1 MSFWTELRDTLE
13 SGAVLAGNYILPGS
27 ALVTKNLVSEGS
39 KNQLNSTVGQLAM
52 LGTGVGG
59 GVAGNL
65 DNYGAAY
72 DKVAGLFGGSSS
84 AGVTGQQAVDAFNAG
99 KISAAEF
106 EAIANG
112 AGTTSQGL
120 LSGAGGSLTKYL
132 TPAAILASG
141 MFGANAAQKAATTQA
156 EAQSQAN
163 QLLYSMYKEQ
173 QGLQEPWRQ
182 AGLRALPKVEQIS
195 SEYKPF
201 TMNEMYQD
209 PGYAFRLSEGQKA
222 LERSAAAR
230 GGLLSGSTG
239 KNLERFGQ
247 EMGSQEYNAARNR
260 YIQDYQNRLSAQ
272 QTLAGYGT
280 GATNALA
287 AAAGQYGTQAG
298 AGLTN
303 IGAAQAA
310 GQVGQAN
317 ALTGALGTGLNYM
330 ASSDLANAL
339 RQSGYRNPYAMG

>member
-1 MSFWTELRDTLE
+1 MSWWTDLRDTVE

-27 ALVTKNLVSEGS
+27 GLVTKNLVSEGS
-39 KNQLNSTVGQLAM
+39 QNQLNSTVGKLAM

-59 GVAGNL
+59 GVSGNL

-72 DKVAGLFGGSSS
+72 DKVAGLFGGGSS

-112 AGTTSQGL
+112 AGTTSAGL
-120 LSGAGGSLTKYL
+120 LGSGAGSLSQYL
-132 TPAAILASG
+132 MPAAVLASG
-141 MFGANAAQKAATTQA
+141 LFGANAAQKAATTQA

-182 AGLRALPKVEQIS
+182 AGLRALPKVEQIA

-201 TMNEMYQD
+201 TMTDMYQD

-222 LERSAAAR
+222 LEHSAAAR
-230 GGLLSGSTG
+230 GGLLGGTTG
-239 KNLERFGQ
+239 KNLLRYGQ

-260 YIQDYQNRLSAQ
+260 YIQDYANKLGAQ
-272 QTLAGYGT
+272 QMLAGYGT
-280 GATNALA
+280 GATTALSN
-287 AAAGQYGTQAG
+287 AAGQYGTQAG
-298 AGLTN
+298 AGITN

-330 ASSDLANAL
+330 ANQDLVNAL
-339 RQSGYRNPYAMG
+339 TRRSAYNPTA

>member
-1 MSFWTELRDTLE
+1 MSWWTDLRDTVE
-13 SGAVLAGNYILPGS
+13 SGAVAFGNYVLPGS
-27 ALVTKNLVSEGS
+27 ALITKNLVSEGAQD
-39 KNQLNSTVGQLAM
+39 QLNSGLGQLA
-52 LGTGVGG
+52 LLGG
-59 GVAGNL
+59 GVAGGMAGNL
-65 DNYGAAY
+65 NNYSTAY
-72 DKVAGLFGGSSS
+72 DKVAGLFGGGSS

-120 LSGAGGSLTKYL
+120 LSGAGGALSKYL

-182 AGLRALPKVEQIS
+182 AGLRALPKVEQIA

-230 GGLLSGSTG
+230 GGLMSGTTG
-239 KNLERFGQ
+239 KNLLRYGQ
-247 EMGSQEYNAARNR
+247 EMGSQEYGAARNR
-260 YIQDYQNRLSAQ
+260 YIQDYANKLAAQ

-280 GATNALA
+280 GATTALA
-287 AAAGQYGTQAG
+287 NAASQYGKDIGAGVTDIARAQAG
-298 AGLTN
+298 GTL
-303 IGAAQAA
+303 
-310 GQVGQAN
+310 GQAN
-317 ALTGALGTGLNYM
+317 ALAGALGSYLNY
-330 ASSDLANAL
+330 SSNQDLVNAL
-339 RQSGYRNPYAMG
+339 TRRSAYGNPTA

>member
-1 MSFWTELRDTLE
+1 MSLWTKLRDTFE
-13 SGAVLAGNYILPGS
+13 SAAVIAGNYYLPGS
-27 ALVTKNLVSEGS
+27 SLITSQLVSEGS
-39 KNQLNSTVGQLAM
+39 KNQLGSTVGQLAQ
-52 LGTGVGG
+52 LGSGG
-59 GVAGNL
+59 YGALEGNL
-65 DNYGAAY
+65 ANYSTAY
-72 DKVAGLFGGSSS
+72 DKVAGLFGGENI
-84 AGVTGQQAVDAFNAG
+84 TGQQAVDAYNAG

-112 AGTTSQGL
+112 AGTTSKNL
-120 LSGAGGSLTKYL
+120 LSGASGALSSYL

-141 MFGANAAQKAATTQA
+141 AFGAQAAQKAATTQA

-182 AGLRALPKVEQIS
+182 AGLRALPQVEKIA

-201 TMNEMYQD
+201 TMTDMYQD

-230 GGLLSGSTG
+230 GGLLSGGTG
-239 KNLERFGQ
+239 KALERFGQ
-247 EMGSQEYNAARNR
+247 EMGSQEYGAARNR
-260 YIQDYQNRLSAQ
+260 YIQDYLNRLSAQ

-287 AAAGQYGTQAG
+287 AAASDYGSKAG
-298 AGLTN
+298 AGITN

-330 ASSDLANAL
+330 ANQDLVNAL
-339 RQSGYRNPYAMG
+339 TRRSAYGAA

>member
-1 MSFWTELRDTLE
+1 MSFWTDLRDTLE
-13 SGAVLAGNYILPGS
+13 SGAVLVGNYVLPGS
-27 ALVTKNLVSEGS
+27 GLVTKNLVSEGS
-39 KNQLNSTVGQLAM
+39 KNQLNSTLGQLGM
-52 LGTGVGG
+52 LGG
-59 GVAGNL
+59 GVAGGMAGNL

-72 DKVAGLFGGSSS
+72 DKVAGLFGGGSS

-120 LSGAGGSLTKYL
+120 LSGAGGALTKYL

-141 MFGANAAQKAATTQA
+141 LFGANAAQKAATTQA

-182 AGLRALPKVEQIS
+182 AGLRALPKVEQIA

-201 TMNEMYQD
+201 TMTDMYQD

-222 LERSAAAR
+222 LEHSAAAG
-230 GGLLSGSTG
+230 GGLLSGTTG
-239 KNLERFGQ
+239 KNLLRYGQ
-247 EMGSQEYNAARNR
+247 QMGSQEYNAARSR
-260 YIQDYQNRLSAQ
+260 YIQDYANKLAAQ

-280 GATNALA
+280 GATTALA
-287 AAAGQYGTQAG
+287 NAASQYGRDISGGITDIARAQAG
-298 AGLTN
+298 GT
-303 IGAAQAA
+303 
-310 GQVGQAN
+310 VGQAN

-330 ASSDLANAL
+330 ANQDLVNAL
-339 RQSGYRNPYAMG
+339 TRRSAYGNPTA

>member
-1 MSFWTELRDTLE
+1 MSFWTDIRDTLE
-13 SGAVLAGNYILPGS
+13 SGAVLAGNYLLPGS
-27 ALVTKNLVSEGS
+27 SLVTSQLVSEGS
-39 KNQLNSTVGQLAM
+39 KNQLGSTLGQLAQ
-52 LGTGVGG
+52 LGTGGYG
-59 GVAGNL
+59 ALEGNL
-65 DNYGAAY
+65 ANYGTAY
-72 DKVAGLFGGSSS
+72 DKVASAFGGGSS
-84 AGVTGQQAVDAFNAG
+84 AGITGQQAVDAFNAG

-112 AGTTSQGL
+112 AGTTSAGL
-120 LSGAGGSLTKYL
+120 LGAGAAGLSKYL

-182 AGLRALPKVEQIS
+182 AGLRALPQVEKIA

-201 TMNEMYQD
+201 TPSQMYED

-230 GGLLSGSTG
+230 GGLLSGGTG
-239 KNLERFGQ
+239 KALERFGQ

-260 YIQDYQNRLSAQ
+260 YIQDYQNRLGAQ
-272 QTLAGYGT
+272 QMLAGYGT
-280 GATNALA
+280 GATSALTG
-287 AAAGQYGTQAG
+287 AAGQYGAQAG

-330 ASSDLANAL
+330 ANQDLVNAL
-339 RQSGYRNPYAMG
+339 TRRSAYGAA